1 MRQKWRQYFILVC
14 IIGCS
19 FTFCTKNLTYNKVI
33 YSNDF
38 NDSTNGNLELIGW
51 VNGMT
56 QKLTENRITEFNN
69 NIVLGKLNN
78 NLVLLDFKNLEYHQ
92 MVRVEFDLYLHNNWN
107 GAIFVFQTDNQY
119 QLITSFSN
127 DSTVKQ
133 SYPNWFGNGSPQF
146 PAGNQAQEIYLPGV
160 CNLISTARGSSWYKI
175 IRTIPH
181 QSNSLSVSLSD
192 AGGAVNDTC
201 YRSWS
206 IDNLKISLLH
216 N

>member
-1 MRQKWRQYFILVC
+1 M
-14 IIGCS
+14 IIIISS

-56 QKLTENRITEFNN
+56 RPLTENRISVFNN
-69 NIVLGKLNN
+69 NVVLGKLNN
-78 NLVLLDFKNLEYHQ
+78 NIILLNFKNLEYHQ
-92 MVRVEFDLYLHNNWN
+92 LVRVEFDLYIHNNWT
-107 GAIFVFQTDNQY
+107 GGLFVFKTDDQY

-146 PAGNQAQEIYLPGV
+146 TAGNQAQEIYLPGV
-160 CNLISTARGSSWYKI
+160 CNLVNNTRGSSWYKI
-175 IRTIPH
+175 IKTFPH
-181 QSNSLSVSLSD
+181 ESNSLEVNISD
-192 AGGAVNDTC
+192 AGGEINDTC
-201 YRSWS
+201 NRSWS
-206 IDNLKISLLH
+206 VDNLKISLLH